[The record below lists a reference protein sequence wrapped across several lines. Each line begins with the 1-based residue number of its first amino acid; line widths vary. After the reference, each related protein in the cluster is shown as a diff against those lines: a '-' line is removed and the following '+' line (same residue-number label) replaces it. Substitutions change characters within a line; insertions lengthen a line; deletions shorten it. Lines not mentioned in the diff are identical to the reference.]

1 MDDPKIV
8 LLSKRRPSVLKT
20 RFAGTSAALRDLSK
34 SVPWMVVAV
43 FFAALAIT
51 AYLHTGGIQQ
61 FRQASPVGPSDLF
74 KGEIAVC
81 GWTRRTCLVDGD
93 TGWQDGRKWRLA
105 GIDAP
110 ELGNAECGRERELAQ
125 KSLDRLTTLMA
136 RGYRIV
142 WSGKDD
148 RYGRA
153 LVDVTLADGR
163 DAGSVLRAEGLAQPW
178 PNSGNVW
185 CEG

>member
-8 LLSKRRPSVLKT
+8 LLSKRRPSALQK
-20 RFAGTSAALRDLSK
+20 RLAGTRAALSDLGK
-34 SVPWMVVAV
+34 AAPWIVVAV
-43 FFAALAIT
+43 FFAALSIT
-51 AYLHTGGIQQ
+51 AYLHTGGVQS
-61 FRQASPVGPSDLF
+61 FKQASPVGTSELF
-74 KGEIAVC
+74 KGSVSAC
-81 GWTRRTCLVDGD
+81 GWIRRTCLVDGD
-93 TGWQDGRKWRLA
+93 TGWQDGRKWRLTA
-105 GIDAP
+105 IDAP
-110 ELGNAECGRERELAQ
+110 EFGYAECGRERELAQ
-125 KSLDRLTTLMA
+125 KSLDRLTELMA
-136 RGYRIV
+136 SGYRIV

-163 DAGSVLRAEGLAQPW
+163 DAGSVLMTEKLAQPW